1 MNPRYVAI
9 TQRVTTVP
17 HRGETGDY
25 LDQRW
30 IQRLAEQQLAVL
42 PLPNHPPTIRHL
54 LQLVPIRML
63 ILSGGNNLATLPD
76 ASDTYPHRDEAE
88 LVAIELAAAQQ
99 IPVLGVCRGAQLLAA
114 RLGAHLVRRS
124 GHAGTQHSVR
134 TMPVAAPMPWTWP
147 ARFEV
152 TSHHD
157 WVITKRSLPA
167 GIKVLAE
174 ADDGTV
180 EAFTHPTERQWGLMW
195 HPEREPAGGYADRV
209 LQHLA
214 GGQ

>member
-1 MNPRYVAI
+1 M
-9 TQRVTTVP
+9 
-17 HRGETGDY
+17 
-25 LDQRW
+25 
-30 IQRLAEQQLAVL
+30 
-42 PLPNHPPTIRHL
+42 
-54 LQLVPIRML
+54 
-63 ILSGGNNLATLPD
+63 
-76 ASDTYPHRDEAE
+76 
-88 LVAIELAAAQQ
+88 AIELAAAQQ

-114 RLGAHLVRRS
+114 RLGAHLERRP
-124 GHAGTQHSVR
+124 GHAGTQHGVR
-134 TMPVAAPMPWTWP
+134 TLPGAPPMPWIWP

-157 WVITKRSLPA
+157 WVISRHPLPA

-180 EAFTHPTERQWGLMW
+180 EAFAHPTERQWGLMW